1 MNKNLL
7 PVIFVWIFQSAGLCQ
22 HLTADSVYY
31 RLDSVIVTAS
41 RYEQPLYRIPFS
53 VDIISPAASK
63 IPGESISG
71 EGIFRFIPGIVVN
84 NRYNLS
90 EGDRISIRGIG
101 SRAQFGVTGIK
112 ILLDGI
118 PLTFPDGQS
127 ELNNLDPNTI
137 GRIEI
142 VRGPSSFLYGNSSG
156 GVIAIRSKDIYPA
169 KTTLNAAYRT
179 GSFGFHKYS
188 VTGSGRI
195 GNNSLSVDFNEM
207 NYGGFRENSSAS
219 TTAFNIISTQSFDG
233 NLSLEGVF
241 NYYFA
246 PYLLNPSSLS
256 KTDAELDPAL
266 ARTYVKE
273 QGAGKSIGQG
283 QAGITLSYEPDKNQ
297 KIETTVYGI
306 SRSMINPIPGKY
318 IKLDRV
324 SGGIMTNYST
334 SFTAAGKNFDLLT
347 GADYEFQNDLRHEYE
362 NNGVSNY
369 GNLSKGEIIN
379 NVVPGNILVN
389 QREKVNGLGIFFRLG
404 FSLLK
409 KLYLTAGLR
418 YDNYL
423 FGVDDMLKANGL
435 NNSGSVVMDNLSRMA
450 GLVYRISP
458 GTQIYANYSTSFQT
472 PTTTE
477 LGNTPSGR
485 GGFNT
490 SLKPELISSYEIG
503 IRGEVYGKTFVYRI
517 SSYHLN
523 INDILISYQ
532 LPGSQSDEV
541 FYRNTGAAFNNGL
554 GIRLNWLPGS
564 SLNFTAA
571 FTLMNFK
578 FKNFTEY
585 FLTNSVS
592 VPVQI
597 GGKKVPGVP
606 AEVFSFGC
614 LYTSGFG
621 LNSDITFSRTG
632 EYFVNDLNGPE
643 PGSSSPQRDYV
654 NDAYSVADFKMSY
667 GCSAGFIKADIFAGI
682 SNLFNIKYNG
692 SVVPNAAGDRY
703 FEPAAPRNW
712 YGGLSLN
719 F

>member
-7 PVIFVWIFQSAGLCQ
+7 PVIFVWIFQTAGLCQ
-22 HLTADSVYY
+22 HPAADSVYY
-31 RLDSVIVTAS
+31 QLDSVVVSAS

-53 VDIISPAASK
+53 VDIISPAASNL
-63 IPGESISG
+63 PGESLSG
-71 EGIFRFIPGIVVN
+71 EGIFRFIPGIIVN

-127 ELNNLDPNTI
+127 QLNNLDLNTI
-137 GRIEI
+137 GKVEI

-156 GVIAIRSKDIYPA
+156 GVIAISSKDIYTS
-169 KTTLNAAYRT
+169 KTSLNPEYRI

-188 VTGSGRI
+188 VTGAGRI

-207 NYGGFRENSSAS
+207 NYSGFRENSSAS
-219 TTAFNIISTQSFDG
+219 TTAFNIISSQSFNG
-233 NLSLEGVF
+233 NLSLEGIF

-246 PYLLNPSSLS
+246 PYLLNPSSLT
-256 KTDAELDPAL
+256 KTDAEQNPTL
-266 ARTYVKE
+266 ARTFVKE
-273 QGAGKSIGQG
+273 QGAGKRIGQG
-283 QAGITLSYEPDKNQ
+283 QAGITLSYKPDAYQ

-306 SRSMINPIPGKY
+306 SRSMINPIPGRY
-318 IKLDRV
+318 IKLDRI
-324 SGGIMTNYST
+324 SGGIRTNYST
-334 SFTAAGKNFDLLT
+334 SFTVSGKNFDLLT
-347 GADYEFQNDLRHEYE
+347 GGDYEFQNDLRHEYE

-369 GNLSKGEIIN
+369 DNLNKDEIIK
-379 NVVPGNILVN
+379 NVVLGNILVN
-389 QREKVNGLGIFFRLG
+389 QREKVNGFGIFFRLG
-404 FSLLK
+404 FSILK
-409 KLYLTAGLR
+409 DLYFTAGLR

-423 FGVDDMLKANGL
+423 FGVNDMLKTNGL
-435 NNSGSVVMDNLSRMA
+435 NNSGSVTMDNLSRMA
-450 GLVYRISP
+450 GLVYRIKP
-458 GTQIYANYSTSFQT
+458 NIQLYANYSTSFQT

-477 LGNTPSGR
+477 LGNTPSGQ

-490 SLKPELISSYEIG
+490 SLKPEQIGNYEIG
-503 IRGEVYGKTFVYRI
+503 IRGEALWKTFVYRI
-517 SSYHLN
+517 SAYHLN
-523 INDILISYQ
+523 INEILISYQ
-532 LPGSQSDEV
+532 LPGSHSDEV

-554 GIRLNWLPGS
+554 GIQLNWLPGNF
-564 SLNFTAA
+564 LNFSLAYT
-571 FTLMNFK
+571 FMNFK

-585 FLTNSVS
+585 FQTNNAT

-606 AEVFSFGC
+606 ANVFSLGC

-621 LNSDITFSRTG
+621 LNADLTLNRTG

-643 PGSSSPQRDYV
+643 PGSSSALRNYI
-654 NDAYSVADFKMSY
+654 NDAYSVANLKLSY
-667 GCSAGFIKADIFAGI
+667 GYSSNFLKADIFVGI
-682 SNLFNIKYNG
+682 SNLFNTKYNG
-692 SVVPNAAGDRY
+692 SIVPNAAGDRY

-712 YGGLSLN
+712 YGGLSIN